1 MRTATGATNGD
12 RLNIGPLPTI
22 KLNWLQLHHGHTTHR
37 LFHSPVPRIADRA
50 VAQGV
55 TSMAK
60 SVLSRYLDPEV
71 LAQVADQHFEPR
83 GLVIGNL
90 AGAHKSPLSGF
101 AVEFAGHREY
111 APGDD
116 PKHIDWR
123 VYFNRDKFFVKQYEL
138 ETNFVCHL
146 LLDISASMRYGEG
159 KQQKLLYASQMAAT
173 LGYAIVQQSD
183 KVSLATFDSHVRGF
197 VAPSNS
203 MDQIVRMTQHLDEV
217 EANEKT
223 EMATCLT
230 ELAQRMGRREI
241 VVIFSDFFTD
251 LETIESAIG
260 HMRYDKHEVVL
271 IQILHHDELDFQ
283 FDRMTK
289 FVGLEIPEE
298 LLAMPEDLRRGYLRA
313 VHSFNE
319 RLEEIAQRNKCERVL
334 VDTSRPLSETFADY
348 LNRRS
353 RLRRLR

>member
-1 MRTATGATNGD
+1 M
-12 RLNIGPLPTI
+12 
-22 KLNWLQLHHGHTTHR
+22 
-37 LFHSPVPRIADRA
+37 SE
-50 VAQGV
+50 
-55 TSMAK
+55 

-71 LAQVADQHFEPR
+71 LSQVADRHFEPR

-138 ETNFVCHL
+138 ETNLVCHL

-159 KQQKLLYASQMAAT
+159 RRQKLMYAAQMATT
-173 LGYAIVQQSD
+173 LGYSIVRQSD

-203 MDQIVRMTQHLDEV
+203 MDQIVRMTHHLDEV
-217 EANEKT
+217 EAVEKT
-223 EMATCLT
+223 EMAECLN
-230 ELAQRMGRREI
+230 ELATRMGRREI
-241 VVIFSDFFTD
+241 VVVLSDFFTD
-251 LETIESAIG
+251 LEQIEAAIQR
-260 HMRYDKHEVVL
+260 MRYNRHEVVL
-271 IQILHHDELDFQ
+271 VQILHHDELTFQ
-283 FDRMTK
+283 FDTMTK

-298 LLAMPEDLRRGYLRA
+298 LLAQPEDLRRGYLRA
-313 VHSFNE
+313 LNRFNE
-319 RLEEIAQRNKCERVL
+319 HLADIAGRNMCEHIL
-334 VDTSRPLSETFADY
+334 VDTSRPLGETLADY

-353 RLRRLR
+353 KLNCFR